1 MDFARFVQIY
11 LVQGGFALFFLYM
24 AYIVLKRG
32 KKHLHL
38 YLSSFYLTT
47 AIGGIINIIYAN
59 IFDATIVYIQS
70 LIKHGDPIPLGVSMQ
85 TFKDI
90 PQITRSRANR
100 HTQEVKVAC
109 AI

>member
-1 MDFARFVQIY
+1 MTK
-11 LVQGGFALFFLYM
+11 LVIEFTIEVVVEPDDDGFHAYCPALKGLHVGGDTKEVALQN
-24 AYIVLKRG
+24 A
-32 KKHLHL
+32 
-38 YLSSFYLTT
+38 
-47 AIGGIINIIYAN
+47 A
-59 IFDATIVYIQS
+59 DATIVYIQS